1 LNALSIDPFNPL
13 LHSGAVDVYG
23 RAGRHEDSDRQY
35 SLARNVG
42 PDYAPLAAAAGMAQE
57 WRGDLSRAIA
67 HYRRSCEFS
76 RNAPYPLSCLAH
88 ALAVV
93 GDAPKANDLLQQLLR
108 LDPPPGPDIARV
120 YVGLGDFEQALQWL
134 EKSAAQRSLYL
145 LKAVGDPRFD
155 RLLSEPRY
163 RSIIGDM

>member
-1 LNALSIDPFNPL
+1 MGGL
-13 LHSGAVDVYG
+13 
-23 RAGRHEDSDRQY
+23 
-35 SLARNVG
+35 
-42 PDYAPLAAAAGMAQE
+42 AGMAQE
-57 WRGDLSRAIA
+57 WSGDLSRAIA
-67 HYRRSCEFS
+67 DYRRSCEFS

-93 GDAPKANDLLQQLLR
+93 GD
-108 LDPPPGPDIARV
+108 PPPGPDIARV
-120 YVGLGDFEQALQWL
+120 YVGLGDFWQALQWL